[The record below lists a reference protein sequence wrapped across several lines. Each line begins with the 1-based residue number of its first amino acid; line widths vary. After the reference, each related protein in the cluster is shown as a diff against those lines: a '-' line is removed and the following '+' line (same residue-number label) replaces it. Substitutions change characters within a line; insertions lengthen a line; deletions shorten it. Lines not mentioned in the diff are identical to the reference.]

1 MELQDPD
8 SKSFFLPAHVE
19 TETKQ
24 CVKDTCPDSVL
35 VFPGWL
41 KTGRRTRPG
50 KGSDQDLSAPDD
62 LEIVKQNLPLKKR
75 KFESFLLS
83 NVRKIRCPRSE
94 NDDGNVHPGL
104 ECLGTSKD
112 SLVVQGTFAGKVP
125 VRGGKLHVCDLC
137 DRSFK
142 SYLALGGHKTYHK
155 DDGFS
160 ANVDSSVA
168 RAERKG
174 GSCCGLIHRCPF
186 CDKVFLK
193 RQALGGHKRHCRR
206 HEVQRLYPEGGQ
218 IVTLNE
224 SREFDFDLNELP
236 PGWIYEEMESG
247 EMMKV

>member
-1 MELQDPD
+1 MELQDHDP
-8 SKSFFLPAHVE
+8 KSFSSPATVAM
-19 TETKQ
+19 ETKL
-24 CVKDTCPDSVL
+24 CVTRPGSVL
-35 VFPGWL
+35 VFLGWL

-50 KGSDQDLSAPDD
+50 KCSDQDLSAPDD

-94 NDDGNVHPGL
+94 NDDGNVNPGL
-104 ECLGTSKD
+104 ECLKTWKD
-112 SLVVQGTFAGKVP
+112 SLVVQGTIAGKVP
-125 VRGGKLHVCDLC
+125 DRARKLHVCDLC

-142 SYLALGGHKTYHK
+142 SYQALGGHKAHHK

-174 GSCCGLIHRCPF
+174 GSCCGLTHRCPF

-193 RQALGGHKRHCRR
+193 GQALGGHKRHCRR
-206 HEVQRLYPEGGQ
+206 PEVQ
-218 IVTLNE
+218 TNE
-224 SREFDFDLNELP
+224 SRGFGFDLNELP
-236 PGWIYEEMESG
+236 PEDL
-247 EMMKV
+247 